1 MHKMSPAAL
10 SPQMRLR
17 AFVMRK
23 MPRGIRKFSW
33 WWDRMYAAIG
43 GGGFDDDPEVDSR
56 WPSGEMGPVT
66 CHPSGFR
73 VFLNLQ
79 SWSERRTYFSGEY
92 YQRELQYLYQA
103 ILRRG
108 DQYLD
113 IGANIGMTALMG
125 SHLIGPEGRGFAF
138 EPNPEVFAR
147 LRRHF
152 ECNRITNIEAV
163 PFALGDCEAE
173 GSITTTRGS
182 KNNSLLG
189 TLTDVGDT
197 GSNPRHQ
204 VRIVTGRPY
213 LDKLDP
219 ARPTFVKIDVEGYEI
234 KALRGMN
241 DLLEWPEVAIFAEV
255 NSPML
260 QRAGDSSEALLQ
272 LLASRGFQ
280 PFRHNL
286 QVGRFGSFFS
296 VEPAPSDHNLIPEDW
311 EDFLFVKPESRFYHE
326 RIVPYLAANRS
337 L

>member
-1 MHKMSPAAL
+1 MHKMSTAVL
-10 SPQMRLR
+10 SPRIRLQ
-17 AFVMRK
+17 AFVMRQ

-33 WWDRMYAAIG
+33 WWDRMYAALG

-56 WPSGEMGPVT
+56 WPEGEIGPIR
-66 CHPSGFR
+66 SRWFGYR

-125 SHLIGPEGRGFAF
+125 SSRIGPEGRGFAF
-138 EPNPEVFAR
+138 EPNPAVFAR

-152 ECNRITNIEAV
+152 DDNQITNIEAV

-173 GSITTTRGS
+173 GSITTTRGT

-189 TLTDVGDT
+189 TLSDVGGT
-197 GSNPRHQ
+197 GSEPRHP

-219 ARPTFVKIDVEGYEI
+219 ARPTFAKIDVEGYEI

-241 DLLEWPEVAIFAEV
+241 DLLEWPEVAILAEV

-260 QRAGDSSEALLQ
+260 QLAGDSSEALLE
-272 LLASRGFQ
+272 LLASHGFQ
-280 PFRHNL
+280 PFRHDL
-286 QVGRFGSFFS
+286 QVGRYGSRFS
-296 VEPAPSDHNLIPEDW
+296 VKPAPSGRDLIPEDW
-311 EDFLFVKPESRFYHE
+311 EDYLFVKPDSRFYHE
-326 RIVPYLAANRS
+326 RMVPYLGANH
-337 L
+337 